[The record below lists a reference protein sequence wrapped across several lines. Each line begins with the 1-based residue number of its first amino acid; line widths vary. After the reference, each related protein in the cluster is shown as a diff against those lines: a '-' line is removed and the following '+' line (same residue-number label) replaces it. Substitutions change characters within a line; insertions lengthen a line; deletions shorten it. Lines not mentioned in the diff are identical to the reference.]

1 MEIESLNKQ
10 FRLLQKAVHPD
21 RFVNATDS
29 DKKQSMIKSTE
40 INEAYQTLK
49 DPISRASHII
59 SLHENLKEETLPPE
73 FLMQQMEWEEELEDS
88 NDAQQLDNLAHQI
101 DEEKNAILNLL
112 TVQLD
117 EKKDYQSA
125 LVLVGKLKFI
135 TSLYKKIK
143 QKTFSMDPT

>member
-1 MEIESLNKQ
+1 
-10 FRLLQKAVHPD
+10 
-21 RFVNATDS
+21 
-29 DKKQSMIKSTE
+29 
-40 INEAYQTLK
+40 
-49 DPISRASHII
+49 
-59 SLHENLKEETLPPE
+59 
-73 FLMQQMEWEEELEDS
+73 MQQMEWEEELEDS

>member
-112 TVQLD
+112 AVQLD